1 MQSSISA
8 LKIPASDVDQGSE
21 AAVRIANR
29 STVSRQAAGLRRR
42 RRNLSAD

>member
-8 LKIPASDVDQGSE
+8 LNIAASEVDHGSE

-29 STVSRQAAGLRRR
+29 STVSPQAAGLRRR
-42 RRNLSAD
+42 RHSI